1 MSRWLKTSRRRSETG
16 KWNAAAGSL
25 HEIESADS
33 LAVQMAAVMKA
44 TSSARRKVAAASDV
58 KIISYYLN
66 NLKKHT
72 QKDFIINESHRQKEI
87 T

>member
-1 MSRWLKTSRRRSETG
+1 
-16 KWNAAAGSL
+16 
-25 HEIESADS
+25 
-33 LAVQMAAVMKA
+33 MAAVMKA

-72 QKDFIINESHRQKEI
+72 QNDFIINESLTSTKRNNVTEI
-87 T
+87 VFNIEMCRRKII

>member
-1 MSRWLKTSRRRSETG
+1 
-16 KWNAAAGSL
+16 
-25 HEIESADS
+25 
-33 LAVQMAAVMKA
+33 MAAVMKA

-58 KIISYYLN
+58 KIISFYLN

>member
-1 MSRWLKTSRRRSETG
+1 
-16 KWNAAAGSL
+16 
-25 HEIESADS
+25 
-33 LAVQMAAVMKA
+33 MAAVMKA

-72 QKDFIINESHRQKEI
+72 QKDFIINDRIFLNEI
-87 T
+87 VQGALFVLFVYVTLLLTITCSSI